1 MSNDIF
7 NGNLLGPLQI
17 DAEKIGK
24 IMGKQFDMAIM
35 DTLLDEF
42 SNEENKNEDI
52 KKRKLTHK
60 TFRNILDLEEF
71 INKRKISSSRIINV
85 QFIQTGFSGY
95 YELIYF
101 K

>member
-7 NGNLLGPLQI
+7 NGNLLEPLQI

-24 IMGKQFDMAIM
+24 IMEKQIDMAIM
-35 DTLLDEF
+35 DTLFDEY
-42 SNEENKNEDI
+42 SNEDI

-71 INKRKISSSRIINV
+71 INKRKISSSRIVNV